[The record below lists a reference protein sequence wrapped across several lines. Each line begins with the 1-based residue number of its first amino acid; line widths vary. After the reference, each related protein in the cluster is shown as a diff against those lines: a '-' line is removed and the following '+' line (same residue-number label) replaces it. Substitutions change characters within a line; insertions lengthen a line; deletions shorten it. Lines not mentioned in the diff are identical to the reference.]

1 MGIPYES
8 NPVRFELPVGPSP
21 VAVVV
26 EVPLPSRCYIKRYT
40 VVQFSGSS
48 GDTVSLDFFNRREAA
63 HHYADVANGL
73 DGSEVAEDGV
83 VYSDALFKFWS
94 DSMAGTVHQYW
105 GDDEGFMFFSHDDA
119 PGRQGQKMRT
129 LHLVV
134 TGVAAD
140 SGPRVFHVI
149 VGASVPDLA

>member
-1 MGIPYES
+1 
-8 NPVRFELPVGPSP
+8 
-21 VAVVV
+21 
-26 EVPLPSRCYIKRYT
+26 
-40 VVQFSGSS
+40 
-48 GDTVSLDFFNRREAA
+48 
-63 HHYADVANGL
+63 
-73 DGSEVAEDGV
+73 
-83 VYSDALFKFWS
+83 
-94 DSMAGTVHQYW
+94 MAGTVHQYW

-149 VGASVPDLA
+149 VGANRNNEELQYTTLGMQRVPRVSLFYTKLFTLFFSPIFYLFMITG